1 VAKLR
6 RRSRASTSTVRER
19 GRADMILLRLDGVS
33 VTEAAACL
41 KTAAKRVSTW
51 SKRFERH
58 GLDGLKDQPGRGRK
72 PSIPASK
79 VQRVVTRPPK
89 GRKSERAQH
98 GPPRWRVAQDRATGL
113 VDE

>member
-1 VAKLR
+1 M
-6 RRSRASTSTVRER
+6 RER